1 MPVRVEY
8 ISGVRERSEADHV
21 NVTCHDGC
29 GTITAG
35 MIGRGIG
42 SVEEAEGKAE
52 AHIGQPGKEE
62 HQVVV
67 QLARNG

>member
-8 ISGVRERSEADHV
+8 ISGVGGTSEVDHV

-35 MIGRGIG
+35 KIGRGIG
-42 SVEEAEGKAE
+42 SVEEAEERAE
-52 AHIGQPGKEE
+52 AHVGQPGKEE